1 MNQVA
6 TKKEGA
12 LAVNLFEADAAQ
24 GAQNISQEDLA
35 LPFLKI
41 LGQLSI
47 LLQMHCTTKL
57 MLCLVITKDSTLNGR
72 TEVPAQVHL

>member
-6 TKKEGA
+6 EKKNSA
-12 LAVNLFEADAAQ
+12 LATFDMEADAAQ

-41 LGQLSI
+41 LG
-47 LLQMHCTTKL
+47 
-57 MLCLVITKDSTLNGR
+57 
-72 TEVPAQVHL
+72 

>member
-12 LAVNLFEADAAQ
+12 LATFDMEADANQ

-41 LGQLSI
+41 WVNN
-47 LLQMHCTTKL
+47 LQRLTKE
-57 MLCLVITKDSTLNGR
+57 MVNMSK
-72 TEVPAQVHL
+72 AQSQAKL